1 MSVGID
7 AVQHEGIGMYKQGSN
22 KIAMVLAGL
31 VWLAGTPPVAAQQWV
46 VVAAEGVSLQPG
58 TLLDGKQPVKLAE
71 DARLTLLAEDG
82 KTLKLAG
89 PYVGTPEKNGGA
101 TVGRGEHLAAVVDLL
116 QGHQQPTSALGIM
129 RGTQGA
135 NAGRAGGIAVAR

>member
-1 MSVGID
+1 MN
-7 AVQHEGIGMYKQGSN
+7 KQGSS
-22 KIAMVLAGL
+22 KFAIALAGL
-31 VWLAGTPPVAAQQWV
+31 VLLAGSPPVAAQQWV

-89 PYVGTPEKNGGA
+89 PYAGTPEKNGGA

-129 RGTQGA
+129 RG
-135 NAGRAGGIAVAR
+135 GRRADIEQAGGIAVAR

>member
-1 MSVGID
+1 MDKKRFGKML
-7 AVQHEGIGMYKQGSN
+7 A
-22 KIAMVLAGL
+22 VLAGL
-31 VWLAGTPPVAAQQWV
+31 VLLAESPPVAAGQWV

-58 TLLDGKQPVKLAE
+58 TLLDGKRPVKLAE
-71 DARLTLLAEDG
+71 GARLTLLAEDG

-101 TVGRGEHLAAVVDLL
+101 TGGRGEHLAAVVDLL

-129 RGTQGA
+129 RG
-135 NAGRAGGIAVAR
+135 GRRADIEQAGGIAVAR